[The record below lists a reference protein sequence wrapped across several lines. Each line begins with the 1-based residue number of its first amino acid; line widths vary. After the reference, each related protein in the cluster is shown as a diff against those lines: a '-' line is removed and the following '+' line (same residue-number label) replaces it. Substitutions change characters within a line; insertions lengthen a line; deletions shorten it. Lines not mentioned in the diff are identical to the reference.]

1 MGFILSCATIPSRI
15 QYLCKIIPLM
25 KMRYKYFVINLC
37 QEYKRFGKFKVPK
50 ELLQLCKKDKRIV
63 FNFVNDYG
71 PACKYIGGFE
81 FMRKKHLYN
90 DNLIIIDDDVV
101 YNKDL
106 FYELMDEKNNDN
118 ITTGSGFDYSKNKRY
133 NAVDGSCEMIE
144 GYGGVCFDYF
154 QWDDFIPY
162 YANYFKC
169 IDSFKPKAG
178 DAKPKAGDATS
189 DDIVQKYLCASF
201 LGDDFIISNCYKN
214 KFAIKNARKLIS
226 PQGYGFTED
235 ALHKNNV
242 FGSNMG
248 SYLYLH
254 ENIKILDTFK
264 LKKLLNCEIL
274 YNKNE
279 NSFL

>member
-1 MGFILSCATIPSRI
+1 MARFSERSGFILSCATIPSRI

-81 FMRKKHLYN
+81 FIRKKHLYN

-118 ITTGSGFDYSKNKRY
+118 ITTGSGFDYDDSRNYKIVEGKT
-133 NAVDGSCEMIE
+133 EMVE
-144 GYGGVCFDYF
+144 GYAGICFDYF

-162 YANYFKC
+162 YANYYKC
-169 IDSFKPKAG
+169 IDSF
-178 DAKPKAGDATS
+178 DS

-214 KFAIKNARKLIS
+214 KFAIKDGRKLIS

-235 ALHKNNV
+235 ALHKNNT

-254 ENIKILDTFK
+254 ENIKILETFK
-264 LKKLLNCEIL
+264 LKKLLNCEITSEL
-274 YNKNE
+274 ECKN
-279 NSFL
+279 